1 MKRSQPLYFITATL
15 LFLLSFT
22 TNVHATSGETNTQT
36 FTLQLWA
43 PDEVPPPRCQTC

>member
-36 FTLQLWA
+36 FTLIYKKQIWSL
-43 PDEVPPPRCQTC
+43 P